1 MGIFN
6 CIFPHYDKEKEELAQ
21 WIVNH
26 NNHKYLGIYPLEEY
40 SVEGCCRDYDV
51 QELARIK
58 AEIQGVHQSYE
69 YHKAH
74 PKPKIGDTYKVYLCG
89 KCVDTLWNVTNV
101 SHNENGVF
109 FTITLEDGTTK
120 LKPFFGSGS
129 INWTK
134 V

>member
-1 MGIFN
+1 M
-6 CIFPHYDKEKEELAQ
+6 
-21 WIVNH
+21 
-26 NNHKYLGIYPLEEY
+26 
-40 SVEGCCRDYDV
+40 
-51 QELARIK
+51 ARIK